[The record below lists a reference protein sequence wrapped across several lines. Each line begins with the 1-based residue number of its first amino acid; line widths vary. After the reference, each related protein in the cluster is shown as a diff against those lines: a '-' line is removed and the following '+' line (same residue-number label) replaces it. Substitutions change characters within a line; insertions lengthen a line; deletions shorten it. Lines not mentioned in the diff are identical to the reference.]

1 MIIAVCVLA
10 CVVIGAATLLIHTL
24 YVKTTTISMSVP
36 DVPRLT
42 LVHLTDIHGR
52 IRFLNGPLHRLV
64 NRLAPDIVL
73 VTGDLAQHSGQLN
86 QVLTELSR
94 INHRGG
100 GIYFVPGNYEREEV
114 ICLRKRLY
122 SSEAYAANKKAWEK
136 HMIVLENEGRLIKM
150 GDSRILIYGFD
161 NSTYG
166 NERYAW
172 DDSEP
177 VDLTV
182 FLAHSPNIITLI
194 HQNGLKADL
203 LLSGHTHGGQI
214 RLFGKPLGGGAYKH
228 FHVGQKVEET
238 VGIFSISR
246 GLGTAKLPVR
256 LCCFPEITVYQINHH
271 QPK

>member
-1 MIIAVCVLA
+1 MVIAVFVLA
-10 CVVIGAATLLIHTL
+10 CVFIGAATLLFHTL
-24 YVKTTTISMSVP
+24 YVKTKTISMSVP
-36 DVPRLT
+36 GVSRLT

-64 NRLAPDIVL
+64 NRLAPDVVL
-73 VTGDLAQHSGQLN
+73 VTGDLAQHGGQLN
-86 QVLTELSR
+86 QVTTELSR
-94 INHRGG
+94 INPRV

-122 SSEAYAANKKAWEK
+122 SSEAHAANKKTWEK
-136 HMIVLENEGRLIKM
+136 HMIVLENEGRLIKI

-166 NERYAW
+166 NERYGW
-172 DDSEP
+172 DDSDQA
-177 VDLTV
+177 DLTV

-194 HQNGLKADL
+194 QQNGLKADL

-228 FHVGQKVEET
+228 FHVGQKGDEA

-256 LCCFPEITVYQINHH
+256 LCCFPEITVYQMNHH
-271 QPK
+271 QQK